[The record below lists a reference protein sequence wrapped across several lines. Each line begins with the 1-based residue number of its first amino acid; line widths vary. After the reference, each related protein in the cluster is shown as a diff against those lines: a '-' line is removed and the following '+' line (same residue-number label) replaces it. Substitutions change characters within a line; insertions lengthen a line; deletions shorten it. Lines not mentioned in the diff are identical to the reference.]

1 MKFKS
6 IASLLALSFVVL
18 TSVPVLAAQTAHP
31 AKLTRSARHKGA
43 ACRVACRQAVFGTCI
58 EREPGVQD
66 RSLPKTPKDDWPANM
81 ILDSFR
87 SYVASNAGKMVAPY
101 AI

>member
-1 MKFKS
+1 MNCKS

-18 TSVPVLAAQTAHP
+18 TSVPVLASQTARP
-31 AKLTRSARHKGA
+31 AKLTRSARHKDA
-43 ACRVACRQAVFGTCI
+43 ARRVTRRQAVIGTCI
-58 EREPGVQD
+58 ETEPGVQE
-66 RSLPKTPKDDWPANM
+66 RSLPKMPKDDWPANM

-87 SYVASNAGKMVAPY
+87 SYVASNAGKMLAPN